1 MKTEGVSLKTP
12 YVTYNFSPLSVVQK
26 YLKGDRYLWALILL
40 LMVISFLPVYSASSS
55 LAYKFG
61 GGNTFKY
68 LTKHLIHLV
77 LGGVLMYAVHRLNFR
92 IIGKLSL
99 AILPIAILML
109 IVTLVQGDEMGGANA
124 SRWVRIPFL
133 GFSFQ
138 TSAFASLALLVW
150 LARWFAKPRDMVPF
164 KSLYWPLGAIILT
177 LVFILPADFSTTA
190 IIFMMTFILMFVAG
204 VPLKHLGKIIGIAI
218 AGLGLFILI
227 IMAFPNISNRLSTWK
242 ARIVNFTSSDVSDDA
257 SYQTDLA
264 KMAIAEGYIF
274 GKGPGKSVQKNFLP
288 QSNSDFVFAIITE
301 EYGLFGSSLV
311 ILLYAGIFRRMV
323 RIARKAHTKFGT
335 LLVLAAGSGMILQ
348 TLVNMSV
355 ASDAI
360 PVTGQTLPFLSA
372 GGSSIW
378 MTCIALGIIL
388 SVSHTDVEKII
399 GDNAQELEENELETP
414 F

>member
-1 MKTEGVSLKTP
+1 
-12 YVTYNFSPLSVVQK
+12 
-26 YLKGDRYLWALILL
+26 
-40 LMVISFLPVYSASSS
+40 
-55 LAYKFG
+55 
-61 GGNTFKY
+61 
-68 LTKHLIHLV
+68 
-77 LGGVLMYAVHRLNFR
+77 
-92 IIGKLSL
+92 
-99 AILPIAILML
+99 
-109 IVTLVQGDEMGGANA
+109 
-124 SRWVRIPFL
+124 
-133 GFSFQ
+133 
-138 TSAFASLALLVW
+138 
-150 LARWFAKPRDMVPF
+150 
-164 KSLYWPLGAIILT
+164 
-177 LVFILPADFSTTA
+177 
-190 IIFMMTFILMFVAG
+190 MMTFILMFVAG

-414 F
+414 FNYE